1 MDGFDFVIKTE
12 QDLQVYL
19 EYVHK
24 VKITVKKI
32 SNDKEHVIYDRLQV
46 KDFYEKILMP
56 ALESATLWAE
66 IVVRNP
72 DFKIIAGE
80 EKAMMILAMLK
91 AWGPLGL
98 KGRTKPEEA
107 VQKLES

>member
-1 MDGFDFVIKTE
+1 MEIRTEKDLNAYLEFVQAIREMYTKIGDIKTQKE
-12 QDLQVYL
+12 YDGAQVMEFY
-19 EYVHK
+19 
-24 VKITVKKI
+24 KKT
-32 SNDKEHVIYDRLQV
+32 
-46 KDFYEKILMP
+46 FMP